1 MRPDPP
7 FWSDCDGG
15 FLVFVVV
22 HNWQFCRGL
31 GARRGA
37 ALYATGEAGGTLF
50 PGSCPGPRWPTY
62 GAAAGAI

>member
-31 GARRGA
+31 GARQGPPCTRPARREELCSRGPV
-37 ALYATGEAGGTLF
+37 LDRGG
-50 PGSCPGPRWPTY
+50 PP
-62 GAAAGAI
+62 